1 MFSYLYKVLFSG
13 FLQFKGNFVDGQNNS
28 KYRDVGPFM
37 LVKLQPR
44 SQGLSSYRLGLGGK
58 MRDPGN
64 EVGQVNRNVRANLEK
79 IRNKQ
84 SLVKQA

>member
-1 MFSYLYKVLFSG
+1 
-13 FLQFKGNFVDGQNNS
+13 
-28 KYRDVGPFM
+28 M

-64 EVGQVNRNVRANLEK
+64 EVGQVNGNVGANLEK